1 MNIKFSGFIPV
12 ERRNLMI
19 KTERKSFDFP
29 IEYLLTK
36 EAVDKAADVFI
47 DKFEELGLIE
57 SYWVNCSLYWFCKNH
72 LDHHPSMSCECCA
85 KVKEELQHEEDHLYA
100 GIRIRTMESTIKFIS
115 EKLEPSLLNKS
126 FCDYFKNI
134 SCGKGDF
141 SKKNGFYFNN
151 VGSGEFSFTP
161 LVGDCLNIFALE
173 RKLPGFNR
181 SLIDSNDIYSVISK
195 VIKQYPKVIGDYIQK
210 YEDVNGNS
218 VVLSEDGF
226 EKSFYYVFTNFFDK
240 FIMKVCRDSSFLNN
254 QDGYIGMM
262 KDELGDFFVKVHQL
276 IVDSTK
282 VEIKLYLESIFKT
295 IAENL
300 YDLLDYEQDYHNFV
314 LKYDYEKSHKK
325 FEIPE
330 GLTSL
335 PIKYLPTKEKDYL
348 FLSTIV
354 FYKGEKLSEEDLKRI
369 ADLLLK
375 NKDDFMQYF
384 KSLISERIDS
394 LYSYGPYYLRN
405 SPKNNIEEVEEIV
418 SLYTFILELL
428 EREEDTELIQELDL
442 AKEYLKEILS

>member
-19 KTERKSFDFP
+19 KTGKESFDFP
-29 IEYLLTK
+29 IDYLLTE

-57 SYWVNCSLYWFCKNH
+57 SYWVNYCLYWFCKNH
-72 LDHHPSMSCECCA
+72 QEHHPSMSCECCS
-85 KVKEELQHEEDHLYA
+85 KTKEDLQQEDDHLYA
-100 GIRIRTMESTIKFIS
+100 GIKIRAMESTTQFIS

-126 FCDYFKNI
+126 FCDYFKNVYC
-134 SCGKGDF
+134 SNTTF
-141 SKKNGFYFNN
+141 SKNDGFYFNN

-173 RKLPGFNR
+173 RF
-181 SLIDSNDIYSVISK
+181 DSNYIYSTISK
-195 VIKQYPKVIGDYIQK
+195 VIRQYPKVLGDYIQK

-218 VVLSEDGF
+218 VVLSEGGF
-226 EKSFYYVFTNFFDK
+226 EESFYYVFTNFFDK
-240 FIMKVCRDSSFLNN
+240 FIMKVCRDNDFLND
-254 QDGYIGMM
+254 QDVYIGMV
-262 KDELGDFFVKVHQL
+262 KDELGDFFTKVHEL
-276 IVDSTK
+276 MLESTK
-282 VEIKLYLESIFKT
+282 VEIKLYLKSIFKT

-300 YDLLDYEQDYHNFV
+300 YDLLNYEQEDHNFIF
-314 LKYDYEKSHKK
+314 KYDYEISHKK
-325 FEIPE
+325 FEVPE
-330 GLTSL
+330 ELTYL
-335 PIKYLPTKEKDYL
+335 PIKYLPTKEKNYL

-354 FYKGEKLSEEDLKRI
+354 FYKGKKLNEEDLKRI
-369 ADLLLK
+369 ANQLSN

-405 SPKNNIEEVEEIV
+405 SPKNNIEEVEEIY
-418 SLYTFILELL
+418 SLYKFALELF
-428 EREEDTELIQELDL
+428 EQEEDSELIQELNF

>member
-1 MNIKFSGFIPV
+1 
-12 ERRNLMI
+12 
-19 KTERKSFDFP
+19 
-29 IEYLLTK
+29 
-36 EAVDKAADVFI
+36 
-47 DKFEELGLIE
+47 
-57 SYWVNCSLYWFCKNH
+57 
-72 LDHHPSMSCECCA
+72 MSCECCA
-85 KVKEELQHEEDHLYA
+85 KVKEELQNEEDHLYA
-100 GIRIRTMESTIKFIS
+100 GIRIRAMESTIKFIS

-195 VIKQYPKVIGDYIQK
+195 VIKQYPKVLGNYIQK
-210 YEDVNGNS
+210 YEDVDGNS
-218 VVLSEDGF
+218 VVLSEGGF

-240 FIMKVCRDSSFLNN
+240 FIMKVCRDNDFLNDQN
-254 QDGYIGMM
+254 GYFGML
-262 KDELGDFFVKVHQL
+262 KNELGDFFTKVHEL
-276 IVDSTK
+276 MLESTK
-282 VEIKLYLESIFKT
+282 VEIKFYLESIFKT

-300 YDLLDYEQDYHNFV
+300 YDLLNYEQEGHNFIF
-314 LKYDYEKSHKK
+314 KYDYEISHKK

-330 GLTSL
+330 ELTSL
-335 PIKYLPTKEKDYL
+335 PIKYLPTKEKNYL

-354 FYKGEKLSEEDLKRI
+354 FYKGGKLNEEDLKRI
-369 ADLLLK
+369 ANQLSN
-375 NKDDFMQYF
+375 NKYDFMQYF

-418 SLYTFILELL
+418 SLYNFVLELL
-428 EREEDTELIQELDL
+428 EQEEDPELIQELDF